1 MLAHLALPSIAM
13 VEPLEEA
20 FLMHELDAPAAGARV
35 PQRVVGLA
43 GVPADPAHVLL
54 LLLVVVLEAPRLLRR
69 GQLQ

>member
-20 FLMHELDAPAAGARV
+20 FLMYELDAPAAGARV

-43 GVPADPAHVLL
+43 GVPADPAHVLQIGRAH
-54 LLLVVVLEAPRLLRR
+54 V
-69 GQLQ
+69 